1 MEIEQYYDKIYRY
14 CYFKV
19 NNKTLAEDLTQ
30 ETFLRF
36 LGSESI
42 YPDRYLYTIARNLCI
57 DEYRKKKPELSDIED
72 NLEELWIQNGFEN
85 AIVDKLYVK
94 QALEELSDEE
104 RELLILRYVND
115 ESMSEICKLTGISRF
130 AVYRRLKE
138 AKSRLSVLL
147 ERGKDEKIRDGKL
160 AEGLL

>member
-1 MEIEQYYDKIYRY
+1 M
-14 CYFKV
+14 
-19 NNKTLAEDLTQ
+19 
-30 ETFLRF
+30 
-36 LGSESI
+36 
-42 YPDRYLYTIARNLCI
+42 
-57 DEYRKKKPELSDIED
+57 
-72 NLEELWIQNGFEN
+72 
-85 AIVDKLYVK
+85 DKLYVK

-115 ESMSEICKLTGISRF
+115 EPMSEICKLTGISRF

-160 AEGLL
+160 TEGLL